1 MKVVI
6 LCGGKGLRL
15 KADNDSTPKPLAMV
29 NGRPIIWHIMKR
41 YSNFGYNEFI
51 LPLGYKGEKIKEYFI
66 NYEWMN
72 HDFVKEYNQS
82 KVSLLEEPEKW
93 NISFVDTGI
102 DTMTGGRIKRIEK
115 YIDEDTFM
123 LTYGDGLADINIKE
137 LLRYHKDKGKIATV
151 TGVERKSQYGI
162 LNVHDGIATSF
173 DEKTMLEGLV
183 NGGFFVLDKEV
194 FKYIDEDD
202 ECVFEKQPLANL
214 ARNGELSVYVHHGIW
229 LAVDTY
235 KDLIDANKIWK
246 AN

>member
-15 KADNDSTPKPLAMV
+15 KADDENTPKPLARV

-41 YSNFGYNEFI
+41 YSNFGYNDFI

-72 HDFVKEYNQS
+72 HDFIKDNQS
-82 KVSLLEEPEKW
+82 KLSLLEEPEKW

-115 YIDEDTFM
+115 YIDGDTFM

-162 LNVHDGIATSF
+162 LDVHDGIATSF
-173 DEKTMLEGLV
+173 NEKTVLDGLV

-194 FKYIDEDD
+194 LKYIDEDD
-202 ECVFEKQPLANL
+202 ECVFEKQLLTNL
-214 ARNGELSVYVHHGIW
+214 ARNGELAVYVHNGIW
-229 LAVDTY
+229 LAVDTN

>member
-15 KADNDSTPKPLAMV
+15 KTDNDITPKPLAMV
-29 NGRPIIWHIMKR
+29 NERPIIWHIMKR
-41 YSNFGYNEFI
+41 YSSFGFNEFI

-72 HDFVKEYNQS
+72 YDFVKEYNQS
-82 KVSLLEEPEKW
+82 KVRLLEEPEKW
-93 NISFVDTGI
+93 NILFVDTGT

-115 YIDEDTFM
+115 YIDGDTFM

-162 LNVHDGIATSF
+162 LNVHDGIAKSF
-173 DEKTMLEGLV
+173 DEKTMLDGLV
-183 NGGFFVLDKEV
+183 SGGFFVLDKKV

-202 ECVFEKQPLANL
+202 ECVFENQPLANL
-214 ARNGELSVYVHHGIW
+214 VCNGELAVYVHRGTW
-229 LAVDTY
+229 LAIDTF

-246 AN
+246 AY